1 MPTCGRALSPP
12 EVDSLAKRRLREAT
26 KDTVETLAATVKL
39 ASEIQNMQINAGV
52 QRRVEAALDQ
62 LDQVRP
68 PCFFGKSN
76 MSV

>member
-52 QRRVEAALDQ
+52 QRRIEAALDQ